1 LKICIVCPY
10 GIDFPGG
17 VWNHIS
23 NLSNQ
28 LKIKKIDHLIIT
40 PESKN
45 KPRSYDNIYQ
55 IGKPYNIKSGGSIAP
70 ITLSPFISNKVKN
83 ILNTYN
89 PDIVHIHEPF
99 AGSLPMF
106 FLNHSKSKIVTTFHS
121 NNGTQLYRFGL
132 SKLFNI
138 LGKKIDE
145 RIVVSESAEKYIKK
159 HFKQKYTII
168 PNGINSELYKTNLIK
183 TKKKSNKLKILFI
196 GREDKRK
203 GLKYLMNALK
213 NNNFNFPVKLT
224 IIGHKL
230 SPQNIGNIE
239 IVNPGVVDEQSK
251 INLLQDSDIL
261 CAPSLGNESFG
272 IILLEAM
279 VSSTVIIASNIEG
292 YNSVV
297 TNNENGLLIHPRNPK
312 EIFEAINTVYFNK
325 NLKEKIKAN
334 GLKFAKEYDWNIISD
349 RIIDIYLK
357 SKNKSN

>member
-1 LKICIVCPY
+1 LKVCIVCPY

-40 PESKN
+40 PESK
-45 KPRSYDNIYQ
+45 KKTESYNNIYQ
-55 IGKPYNIKSGGSIAP
+55 IGKSYNIKSGGSIAP
-70 ITLSPFISNKVKN
+70 ITLSPFIGNKVKN
-83 ILNTYN
+83 ILKTFN

-106 FLNHSKSKIVTTFHS
+106 FSNHTKSKIVTTFHS
-121 NNGTQLYRFGL
+121 NNETQFYKFGL

-138 LGKKIDE
+138 LEKKIDE
-145 RIVVSESAEKYIKK
+145 RIVVSKSAEKYIKK

-168 PNGINSELYKTNLIK
+168 PNGINSELFKTNIIK

-203 GLKYLMNALK
+203 GLKYLMNSLK
-213 NNNFNFPVKLT
+213 NYNFNFPVKLT

-230 SPQNIGNIE
+230 SPPNIENIE

-251 INLLQDSDIL
+251 INLLKDSDIL
-261 CAPSLGNESFG
+261 CAPSLQNESFG

-279 VSSTVIIASNIEG
+279 ASSTVIIASNIEG

-297 TNNENGLLIHPRNPK
+297 TNNENGLLVHPRNPK
-312 EIFEAINTVYFNK
+312 EIFEAINTVHFNN
-325 NLKEKIKAN
+325 NLKEKIIAN
-334 GLKFAKEYDWNIISD
+334 GLKFIKEYDWNIISD

-357 SKNKSN
+357 SKK